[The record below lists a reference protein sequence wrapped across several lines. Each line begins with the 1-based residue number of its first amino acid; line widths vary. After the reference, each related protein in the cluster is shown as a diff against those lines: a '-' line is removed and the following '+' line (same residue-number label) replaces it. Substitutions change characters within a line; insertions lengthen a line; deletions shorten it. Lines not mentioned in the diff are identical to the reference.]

1 MHHDLRSTPF
11 RAALAGV
18 LLLIASACTN
28 QTPPDPD
35 PTIDS
40 VAIDPTFVELIVGE
54 NQAFSVDVTATGT
67 IDTGVTWS
75 VSDPDV
81 ADIDGDGVLAA
92 LSAGQV
98 TVRATS
104 VADPSKSASAAL
116 TVYETGSV
124 RWAYQFGTGSNE
136 GGFAVATDSAGNV
149 VITGFTLGDLEGT
162 GSSSGAEDVIVRKY
176 DARGRYIWS
185 TQFGTI
191 TNDFGYAVAV
201 DPDDNFVIA
210 GNTAGGMD
218 GTNQGNFDVY
228 LRKFDPEG
236 NTLWTR
242 QFGTPGI
249 DTLEDMAIDSAGNII
264 VVGRTRGDLEGT
276 NAGSDDAFVRKYR
289 PNGDIAWTRQ
299 FGTSGTDFARA
310 VAIDEDDG
318 VVVAGYTSGV
328 LAGSFNS
335 GADDAYV
342 RKFDSEGET
351 LWTRQFGTVA
361 TDLVQSVAVSPS
373 GLIVLAGNTG
383 GSLSG
388 ASNGSMDMFIRT
400 YHPNG
405 DHDKTVQFGSSAYD
419 SLNGVATDPS
429 GNIFVTGYTGGAL
442 TGSNA
447 GMNDAFL
454 IKFLSNG
461 TLDWTRQF
469 GTEADDNSLG
479 VATDASGMVYV
490 TGHTR
495 GDLVVT
501 TAGQQDVFVQ
511 SYSR

>member
-1 MHHDLRSTPF
+1 M
-11 RAALAGV
+11 
-18 LLLIASACTN
+18 
-28 QTPPDPD
+28 
-35 PTIDS
+35 
-40 VAIDPTFVELIVGE
+40 
-54 NQAFSVDVTATGT
+54 
-67 IDTGVTWS
+67 
-75 VSDPDV
+75 
-81 ADIDGDGVLAA
+81 
-92 LSAGQV
+92 
-98 TVRATS
+98 
-104 VADPSKSASAAL
+104 
-116 TVYETGSV
+116 
-124 RWAYQFGTGSNE
+124 
-136 GGFAVATDSAGNV
+136 
-149 VITGFTLGDLEGT
+149 
-162 GSSSGAEDVIVRKY
+162 RKY

-191 TNDFGYAVAV
+191 TNDFGYAIAI
-201 DPDDNFVIA
+201 DPDDNFVVA

-236 NTLWTR
+236 N
-242 QFGTPGI
+242 
-249 DTLEDMAIDSAGNII
+249 
-264 VVGRTRGDLEGT
+264 
-276 NAGSDDAFVRKYR
+276 
-289 PNGDIAWTRQ
+289 
-299 FGTSGTDFARA
+299 
-310 VAIDEDDG
+310 
-318 VVVAGYTSGV
+318 
-328 LAGSFNS
+328 
-335 GADDAYV
+335 
-342 RKFDSEGET
+342 T

-454 IKFLSNG
+454 IKFLPNG

-479 VATDASGMVYV
+479 VATDASGMVYL

-501 TAGQQDVFVQ
+501 NAGQQDVFVR